1 MLVVAVVLMVVAV
14 MPVAGFQGAMPFWY
28 PIGTRAD
35 LATGRPQLVEF
46 MGVPHVAY
54 QKNSSSSGLI
64 LHTDVCPHMGASFS
78 RGGWVNQDQNLQC
91 PYHGFEFDEGRFI
104 SIPSGRQGAPVCV
117 RGHKGLRVL
126 PVMEKNDYFYAMP
139 PETKPLVV
147 PPEPYFPP
155 EHYDPEF
162 VAIRGLRVLDCP
174 VESLVENLL
183 DMLHISYVHSFGNTD
198 VPLARDIFYTD
209 LDDFS
214 GRTSFEYSPNRNTI
228 STRVGGT
235 DVVRV
240 ENEFYLPTT
249 TLTRV
254 RAGGVVKTVF
264 TQSLPAGKDKTVLF
278 WTVYRNFW
286 RDPYVPGFNAAGDL
300 LLHFLMDKTINED
313 ASILSRC
320 YTEGRRGFL
329 TRYDV
334 TIRKYRSKSRP
345 FRLLL

>member
-1 MLVVAVVLMVVAV
+1 MVV
-14 MPVAGFQGAMPFWY
+14 PVVGFQMPLWY
-28 PIGTRAD
+28 PIGTRSE
-35 LATGRPQLVEF
+35 LVATGQPRLVDF
-46 MGVPHVAY
+46 MGQPLVAY
-54 QKNSSSSGLI
+54 QKNSSAGLI

-78 RGGWVNQDQNLQC
+78 KGGWVNHDQNLQC
-91 PYHGFEFDEGRFI
+91 PYHGFEFDEGRFV
-104 SIPSGRQGAPVCV
+104 SIPSDPPVRV

-126 PVMEKNDYFYAMP
+126 PVLEKNDYFYTMP
-139 PETKPLVV
+139 EAASKLQVA

-162 VAIRGLRVLDCP
+162 VAVRGRRVLDCP

-198 VPLARDIFYTD
+198 VPLARDIVYTD
-209 LDDFS
+209 IDDFS

-254 RAGGVVKTVF
+254 RAGDVVKTVY
-264 TQSLPAGKDKTVLF
+264 TQSLPAGKDKTILF

-286 RDPYVPGFNAAGDL
+286 KDPHVPAFNVAGDW

-334 TIRKYRSKSRP
+334 TIRKYRSKSKL
-345 FRLLL
+345 FRLL